1 MQITHTNDSSQ
12 YQIVGNASVVLSS
25 HPTEQAAKDVYFAT
39 DYSEHQFGVVEIVS
53 PGKTII
59 RQMSDPMTA
68 DELAKLESVETEDI
82 FGFGLA
88 AE

>member
-1 MQITHTNDSSQ
+1 
-12 YQIVGNASVVLSS
+12 
-25 HPTEQAAKDVYFAT
+25 
-39 DYSEHQFGVVEIVS
+39 
-53 PGKTII
+53 
-59 RQMSDPMTA
+59 MSDPMTA